1 MGIFGVVGVRK
12 MWQVLMGS
20 ACGDTLEVASW
31 TSLNSLYMMWGMVLK
46 WNFESMCDVEI
57 VLSKRPFQS
66 FIVLVGQRIPW
77 WLKLWVGLLGDFT
90 GMCNFIVHHKI
101 GKKKPLIGL
110 WDWSILRQCGGLAQI
125 RFVGSLQGT
134 EVLRLEDIIAP
145 STLLLLFHSHGEWY
159 GNRRFLQGWL
169 SFLGLLP

>member
-1 MGIFGVVGVRK
+1 
-12 MWQVLMGS
+12 
-20 ACGDTLEVASW
+20 
-31 TSLNSLYMMWGMVLK
+31 
-46 WNFESMCDVEI
+46 MCDVEI

-125 RFVGSLQGT
+125 RFVRSLQGT

-145 STLLLLFHSHGEWY
+145 STLLLLFHSHGE
-159 GNRRFLQGWL
+159 
-169 SFLGLLP
+169 